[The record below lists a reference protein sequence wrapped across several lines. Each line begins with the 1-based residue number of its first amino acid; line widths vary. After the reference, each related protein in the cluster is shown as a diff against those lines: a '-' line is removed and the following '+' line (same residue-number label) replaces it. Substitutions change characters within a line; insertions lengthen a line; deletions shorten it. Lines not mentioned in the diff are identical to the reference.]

1 MRERNGKQVHSDFFN
16 MLVQRHPQYG
26 FENLAIKFSVIKVKL
41 FCVRNIANIV
51 NTSGISCSWSHD
63 WSIFTKKREQNVIK
77 VFGSGP
83 AFA

>member
-41 FCVRNIANIV
+41 FCVRNIAINLVCLSVHVLVIRRR
-51 NTSGISCSWSHD
+51 TYLELMRKLSL
-63 WSIFTKKREQNVIK
+63 TKKM
-77 VFGSGP
+77 
-83 AFA
+83 